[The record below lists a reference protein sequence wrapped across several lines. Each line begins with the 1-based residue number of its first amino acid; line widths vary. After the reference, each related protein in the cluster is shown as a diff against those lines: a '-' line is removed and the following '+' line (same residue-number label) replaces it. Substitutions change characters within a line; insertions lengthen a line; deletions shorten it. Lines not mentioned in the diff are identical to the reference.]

1 MSDKADFAPTEPED
15 FRVDCM
21 DGKHHIAGIFC
32 MVAPGR
38 YWFFDLLY
46 FINGTDQAK
55 IVPVAFNV
63 EEDEDGRSMAV
74 NMTPAVG
81 RDGNPLMTNYCVEFD
96 LIQKAILAC
105 LNKYDAVKGIEY
117 EKSQDPFVKARAG
130 FTIVDGGQT
139 RH

>member
-1 MSDKADFAPTEPED
+1 MSKKTDFVAQPPEE

-21 DGKHHIAGIFC
+21 DGKHHIAGFFC
-32 MVAPGR
+32 MVTPGR

-46 FINGTDQAK
+46 FVNGTDQAM

-63 EEDEDGRSMAV
+63 EEENGVDLAV
-74 NMTPAVG
+74 NMTPAIG
-81 RDGNPLMTNYCVEFD
+81 TGGKPLMENYCVDFS
-96 LIQKAILAC
+96 LIQKAAMAC